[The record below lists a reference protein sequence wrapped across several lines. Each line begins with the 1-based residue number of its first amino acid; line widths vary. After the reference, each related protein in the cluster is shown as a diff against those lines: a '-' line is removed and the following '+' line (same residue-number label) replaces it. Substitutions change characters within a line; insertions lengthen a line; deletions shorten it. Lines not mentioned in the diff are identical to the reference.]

1 MDKLSQQSIT
11 MTVPETLQSQAL
23 LEKLMQT
30 RVRNLMAQPAVSAGG
45 ATAPAPSAPA
55 APAAPAAPQGE

>member
-23 LEKLMQT
+23 LE
-30 RVRNLMAQPAVSAGG
+30 N
-45 ATAPAPSAPA
+45 
-55 APAAPAAPQGE
+55 